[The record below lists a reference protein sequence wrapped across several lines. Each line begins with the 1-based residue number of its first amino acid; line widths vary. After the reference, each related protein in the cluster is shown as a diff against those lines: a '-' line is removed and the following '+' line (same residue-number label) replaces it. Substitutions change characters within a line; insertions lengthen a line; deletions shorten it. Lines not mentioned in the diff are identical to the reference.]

1 MLHKEFWG
9 MLFLAFVAWVFLSGT
24 PDDRIKSVCR
34 PVGWTGNVVVSVS
47 ALVLPDQ
54 QTRVQGYF
62 NKFEYGCRFLTWR
75 LFYQEAYNAWLA
87 QQPQARQAGAPGAPA
102 APVAPGTAPAQAPG
116 ATPAPVPAPP
126 KAPAAAPVAPPAAP
140 TAPASAPITPAYT
153 PAPAGK

>member
-47 ALVLPDQ
+47 ALILPDQ

-75 LFYQEAYNAWLA
+75 LFYQEAYNNWLA
-87 QQPQARQAGAPGAPA
+87 QQQTRPAGAPG
-102 APVAPGTAPAQAPG
+102 APVAPGTAPAAP
-116 ATPAPVPAPP
+116 ASAPAPVPAPP
-126 KAPAAAPVAPPAAP
+126 KAPAATPAAPAAP
-140 TAPASAPITPAYT
+140 TAPAAAPVNPAYT

>member
-24 PDDRIKSVCR
+24 PDERIRSACR

-75 LFYQEAYNAWLA
+75 LFYQDAYNAWLA
-87 QQPQARQAGAPGAPA
+87 QQQQAKTPAAPSGAQPTATTPTTAKTPAPAPASAPA
-102 APVAPGTAPAQAPG
+102 APT
-116 ATPAPVPAPP
+116 
-126 KAPAAAPVAPPAAP
+126 PVAPAGAP
-140 TAPASAPITPAYT
+140 TAPAA
-153 PAPAGK
+153 PAPVK

>member
-24 PDDRIKSVCR
+24 PDDRIKSACR

-62 NKFEYGCRFLTWR
+62 NNFEYGCRFLTWR
-75 LFYQEAYNAWLA
+75 LFYQEAYNNWLA
-87 QQPQARQAGAPGAPA
+87 SQK
-102 APVAPGTAPAQAPG
+102 GTAPAVTSGTPG
-116 ATPAPVPAPP
+116 
-126 KAPAAAPVAPPAAP
+126 APVAATPAAP
-140 TAPASAPITPAYT
+140 TAPAAANAVASTPAAAPAAPAA
-153 PAPAGK
+153 PAPATK

>member
-24 PDDRIKSVCR
+24 PDERIKSACR
-34 PVGWTGNVVVSVS
+34 PVGWAGNVVVSVS

-75 LFYQEAYNAWLA
+75 LFYQDAYNAWLA
-87 QQPQARQAGAPGAPA
+87 QQQQAKTPA
-102 APVAPGTAPAQAPG
+102 APAGAQTAPATAKTPAPAPAPTAPAQAP
-116 ATPAPVPAPP
+116 T
-126 KAPAAAPVAPPAAP
+126 APPAAP
-140 TAPASAPITPAYT
+140 SAAPAA
-153 PAPAGK
+153 PAPAK

>member
-24 PDDRIKSVCR
+24 PDERIKSACR

-75 LFYQEAYNAWLA
+75 LFYQDAYNAWLA
-87 QQPQARQAGAPGAPA
+87 QQPQGKAPAAPAAPAGAQQPAQAAGTAKTPAPA
-102 APVAPGTAPAQAPG
+102 PVTPASAPVAPGA
-116 ATPAPVPAPP
+116 
-126 KAPAAAPVAPPAAP
+126 APAAPAAP
-140 TAPASAPITPAYT
+140 
-153 PAPAGK
+153 K

>member
-24 PDDRIKSVCR
+24 PDERIKSACR

-75 LFYQEAYNAWLA
+75 LFYQEAYNNWLA
-87 QQPQARQAGAPGAPA
+87 QQQQAKTAA
-102 APVAPGTAPAQAPG
+102 APVGTATPA
-116 ATPAPVPAPP
+116 ATPAPAKAPTAAPTVPSAPT
-126 KAPAAAPVAPPAAP
+126 APAAAPAPAAP
-140 TAPASAPITPAYT
+140 AAPAA
-153 PAPAGK
+153 K

>member
-75 LFYQEAYNAWLA
+75 LFYQEAYNTWLA
-87 QQPQARQAGAPGAPA
+87 QQPQNRPAGAPGAPA
-102 APVAPGTAPAQAPG
+102 APATAPATAPG

-126 KAPAAAPVAPPAAP
+126 KAPTAAPAAP
-140 TAPASAPITPAYT
+140 TAPAAAPITPAYT
-153 PAPAGK
+153 PAPAAK